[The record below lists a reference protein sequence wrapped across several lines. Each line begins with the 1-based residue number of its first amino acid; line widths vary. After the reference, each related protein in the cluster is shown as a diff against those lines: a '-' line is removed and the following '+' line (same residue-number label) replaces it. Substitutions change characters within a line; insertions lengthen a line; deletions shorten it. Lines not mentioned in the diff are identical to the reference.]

1 MGKGLHYY
9 MYSTL
14 YIFMCITRVLASI
27 SVRLFNSNESVCIKV
42 YYYMVVCICIYVIHA
57 PPIELRHDCEE
68 RRKSIY
74 VNVYLC
80 IIGNYYYITIVIW
93 IRCYVYLYMNVYKGM
108 SVCMC
113 VCKSIYRYKWMYKR
127 NWTVKK
133 RIKVMM
139 NWGYYYIC
147 ELKFFFG
154 LCERVYE
161 NYIFVDW
168 IWELRVGWK

>member
-1 MGKGLHYY
+1 MEQRHAIIYPLPLSIYIYIYMYIYDRQKSIHIYISCRYTCYKAGCWIPLRRYNHVMGKGLHYY

-80 IIGNYYYITIVIW
+80 IIGNYYYITIVI
-93 IRCYVYLYMNVYKGM
+93 
-108 SVCMC
+108 
-113 VCKSIYRYKWMYKR
+113 
-127 NWTVKK
+127 
-133 RIKVMM
+133 
-139 NWGYYYIC
+139 
-147 ELKFFFG
+147 
-154 LCERVYE
+154 
-161 NYIFVDW
+161 
-168 IWELRVGWK
+168 